1 MMPMPTANKFLRYA
15 FVLLTWSLLFSSC
28 FNMDDVEIK
37 DIRSIK
43 IVNSSNEGITLGT
56 NLKIANPNFFDIKVT
71 DSDFDLFIKGKR
83 IGSASMVNKITIP
96 SKSEEYHDI
105 ELYSDYKNL
114 DEDMIT
120 QIMGSALFGSKDV
133 QFKVKGEVTG
143 KVWFFRKRIDLEHEG
158 EVPLNLFK

>member
-1 MMPMPTANKFLRYA
+1 MMPTLSANKFWKYSL
-15 FVLLTWSLLFSSC
+15 VLLSWSLLFSSC

-37 DIRSIK
+37 DIRSFK
-43 IVNSSNEGITLGT
+43 IVNSTNEGITLGT
-56 NLKIANPNFFDIKVT
+56 NLKISNPNYFDIKVI

-114 DEDMIT
+114 DEDLIT
-120 QIMGSALFGSKDV
+120 QVMGSALFGSKKV

-143 KVWFFRKRIDLEHEG
+143 KVWFFKKRIDLEHEG